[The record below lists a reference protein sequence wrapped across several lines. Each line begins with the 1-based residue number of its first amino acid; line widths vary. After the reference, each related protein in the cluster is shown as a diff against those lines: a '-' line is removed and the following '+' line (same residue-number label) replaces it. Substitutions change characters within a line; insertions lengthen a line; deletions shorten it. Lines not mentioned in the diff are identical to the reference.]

1 MPMTTL
7 AAELARPFD
16 GNFRVLILDNEV
28 TVDAFVTDPPLPWAR
43 LTADDGIYKIGGG
56 YPTSLTSAEAKR
68 EKLNWDRVSNA
79 AICEALCGVDD
90 TVDLIAF
97 GNNAGQGF
105 PLANGLPAR
114 FRTERGVI
122 VYGRSLPEH
131 ATYAAAGYANF
142 CPRDDLLTHLIA
154 AAEAAG
160 RPLALGFIN
169 TIEHNEQNYHTP

>member
-7 AAELARPFD
+7 AAEFARPFD
-16 GNFRVLILDNEV
+16 KNFRVLILDNEV

-43 LTADDGIYKIGGG
+43 LTADDGIYKIGEG
-56 YPTSLTSAEAKR
+56 YPTSLTSAEAER
-68 EKLNWDRVSNA
+68 EKLNWDKVSDA
-79 AICEALCGVDD
+79 AICEALRGIDD

-97 GNNAGQGF
+97 GNNAGQGM
-105 PLANGLPAR
+105 PLAGALPPRLRAAR
-114 FRTERGVI
+114 GIV
-122 VYGRSLPEH
+122 VYGRSLPEQ
-131 ATYAAAGYANF
+131 AAYAAAGYANF
-142 CPRDDLLTHLIA
+142 CRRDELLTYLFA